1 MSATLAQ
8 APAWPAGL
16 RAWLARPAE
25 FGLTRGEL
33 LLYALILSL
42 AAALRI
48 WDLGSRT
55 LHHDEAIHA
64 KLTFDFVQGQ
74 QYRYDPAYHGPFL
87 FFTTGALFAVFGASE
102 VLARVL
108 PALFG
113 VAVVAVV
120 GLFRPELGRVGTP
133 LAMFALTISTGFLY
147 YSRFARNDIYVAF
160 FTLVIVAA
168 VVRYLARPRPRWIY
182 IAWTALA
189 LSFVTKENT
198 YIHGFQLAVLL
209 GLFGAV
215 ALVVRLRPAAA
226 RGRLAGTIARA
237 VGRFGA
243 HADSVIYGLLIFFV
257 VAFVFYTAFLT
268 HLPGF
273 RDAFTK
279 SVSYWTDV
287 HESERVNQP
296 WFYYLMFLALYE
308 PFALFVG
315 GFALLR
321 LRTATATLPL
331 VLSVWTVSGF
341 AVYSVAGEK
350 APWLALHVTWPLVLL
365 ASWYVGRRLVAPT
378 PFIRRISLALVA
390 GGLLAWTLWFAIPA
404 TFSRGEIPNDFVVYV
419 QSAPDVQ
426 EVAAIIREAG
436 RRYGDGLDL
445 PVVIENT
452 YAWPF
457 AWYLR
462 EHTQVLFV
470 DDVRLEDAQRAPIV
484 LLAPATADQLGISLP
499 DHVGRTF
506 KLRWWFPEFAYKD
519 WGPGIVGEF
528 LADPVARETFWNW
541 LIEREQPPVELG
553 SFDFVLYVRTDLL
566 AVGPLGPYKL

>member
-1 MSATLAQ
+1 M
-8 APAWPAGL
+8 
-16 RAWLARPAE
+16 
-25 FGLTRGEL
+25 
-33 LLYALILSL
+33 
-42 AAALRI
+42 
-48 WDLGSRT
+48 
-55 LHHDEAIHA
+55 
-64 KLTFDFVQGQ
+64 
-74 QYRYDPAYHGPFL
+74 
-87 FFTTGALFAVFGASE
+87 
-102 VLARVL
+102 
-108 PALFG
+108 
-113 VAVVAVV
+113 
-120 GLFRPELGRVGTP
+120 
-133 LAMFALTISTGFLY
+133 
-147 YSRFARNDIYVAF
+147 
-160 FTLVIVAA
+160 VIVAA

-226 RGRLAGTIARA
+226 SRPLAGTIARA

-257 VAFVFYTAFLT
+257 VAFFFYTAFLT

-279 SVSYWTDV
+279 SISYWTDV
-287 HESERVNQP
+287 HESQRVNQP

-321 LRTATATLPL
+321 LRTATTTLPL
-331 VLSVWTVSGF
+331 VLSVWIVSGF
-341 AVYSVAGEK
+341 TVYSFAGEK

-365 ASWYVGRRLVAPT
+365 ASWYVGRRLVAPN
-378 PFIRRISLALVA
+378 PFMPRISLALVA

-426 EVAAIIREAG
+426 KVAAIIREAG
-436 RRYGDGLDL
+436 RRNGEGLDL

-484 LLAPATADQLGISLP
+484 LLGPAIADQLGISLP
-499 DHVGRTF
+499 DHIGRTF

-519 WGPGIVGEF
+519 WGAGNRGRVLGRSGRARDFLE
-528 LADPVARETFWNW
+528 LADRA
-541 LIEREQPPVELG
+541 G
-553 SFDFVLYVRTDLL
+553 AASGGAGFV
-566 AVGPLGPYKL
+566 